1 MKHDSFQIP
10 QPSKIRVASI
20 TPFWRIN
27 EFLAIIKN
35 FFIKNGTKLQQ
46 EISKELKDIHN
57 IPFEYCY
64 FFDSGRSAIYF
75 SLISLGLKKGDKV
88 IIPSFTCRALLF
100 ALFEAGVEPIFG
112 DIDEDYNLDLKSL
125 VFECDL
131 KDVKAII
138 IPNMFGK
145 MNCEYELLKKLKTK
159 GIIVIEDNATSFGTS
174 YDSEILSDALI
185 YSFNL
190 GKMING
196 SGGGLVYMR
205 HNVSLDEF
213 NEFKSQKRS
222 KVVLR
227 FLRELVS
234 LRFRK
239 QTSVI
244 ISFFRRRINMQK
256 SLDDYYSFKDKV
268 SNETQKYF
276 KCKKISFLSLIL
288 ICSQIKDYERIR
300 LSYNKLFNKY
310 NSKLGLKSKFK
321 KNEVPNYFLI
331 EINKKIDRYELGSY
345 LSNYGIETYWSYYPI
360 HRIKIYEDILRINKL
375 DTTNKKWSNFL
386 YLPFNLFI
394 SEENID
400 FVCEKYKEYIESYEE
415 SK

>member
-1 MKHDSFQIP
+1 MKQDSFQIP
-10 QPSKIRVASI
+10 QPTKIKVASI
-20 TPFWRIN
+20 TPFWRAK
-27 EFLAIIKN
+27 EFIAIMSN
-35 FFIKNGTKLQQ
+35 FFNQNETKLKK
-46 EISKELKDIHN
+46 EISKELKNIHN

-100 ALFEAGVEPIFG
+100 ALFKVGVEPIVG
-112 DIDEDYNLDLKSL
+112 DIDQDYNLDLKSL

-131 KDVKAII
+131 KGVKAII

-145 MNCEYELLKKLKTK
+145 MNGNYELIKKLKIK
-159 GIIVIEDNATSFGTS
+159 GLIVIEDNATSFGSS
-174 YDSEILSDALI
+174 YDNEILSDALI
-185 YSFNL
+185 YSFNI

-196 SGGGLVYMR
+196 SGGGLVFMR
-205 HNVSLDEF
+205 HKASLGEF
-213 NEFKSQKRS
+213 YEFKSQKRS
-222 KVVLR
+222 KVVFR

-256 SLDDYYSFKDKV
+256 SLDDYYSFKDKI

-276 KCKKISFLSLIL
+276 KCKKISLLNLIL
-288 ICSQIKDYERIR
+288 ICSQVKDYDRIR
-300 LSYNKLFNKY
+300 LSYDKLFNNY
-310 NSKLGLKSKFK
+310 NSKLGLKSRFK
-321 KNEVPNYFLI
+321 KNETPNYFLI
-331 EINKKIDRYELGSY
+331 EINKNIDRYELGSY
-345 LSNYGIETYWSYYPI
+345 LSI
-360 HRIKIYEDILRINKL
+360 HKIKIYRDIARINKL
-375 DTTNKKWSNFL
+375 ATTNQKWSNFL
-386 YLPFNLFI
+386 YLPFNLFT
-394 SEENID
+394 SEEDVD
-400 FVCEKYKEYIESYEE
+400 FVCEQYRKYLENYEE